1 MRLIQMPGNLAK
13 GYVRR
18 RLDQRQDLPRVGFD
32 PVRALISALP
42 PWPNIARLS
51 PAIDPFNRRRDR
63 DPKAFRRRAPRHPG
77 FNR

>member
-32 PVRALISALP
+32 PVRALVSALP
-42 PWPNIARLS
+42 PWPDMARL
-51 PAIDPFNRRRDR
+51 PPTINPFDRRRNR
-63 DPKAFRRRAPRHPG
+63 DPKALGRRAPRHPA